1 MKNVVDVM
9 RKSIVVNTT
18 LAIIKVFIGLL
29 AKSGALI
36 ADGIHSFSDLVT
48 DFVAIFGTY
57 LSKKPAD
64 EKHPF
69 GHGKIEY
76 LTSIGISLVII
87 FMGLFI
93 IYESRNNESLPSI
106 LVLSVSVFTI
116 ISKYVLSSYII
127 KKGYKYKNNILI
139 SSGYESRTDVISSI
153 VVLISSVLMLLS
165 EKIEILKYADVV
177 AMIIVG
183 LFIIR
188 TGYKLLVENISTIL
202 GEKETDE
209 EEINKVKNIIN
220 KVEDIKT
227 IDSLLLIKYGTYYK
241 LICEVGMDENAPLKD
256 VHSHIELLEKKLKSR
271 DKRIKY
277 VTIHV
282 NPIKE

>member
-1 MKNVVDVM
+1 M
-9 RKSIVVNTT
+9 
-18 LAIIKVFIGLL
+18 
-29 AKSGALI
+29 
-36 ADGIHSFSDLVT
+36 
-48 DFVAIFGTY
+48 
-57 LSKKPAD
+57 
-64 EKHPF
+64 
-69 GHGKIEY
+69 
-76 LTSIGISLVII
+76 
-87 FMGLFI
+87 
-93 IYESRNNESLPSI
+93 
-106 LVLSVSVFTI
+106 
-116 ISKYVLSSYII
+116 
-127 KKGYKYKNNILI
+127 
-139 SSGYESRTDVISSI
+139 
-153 VVLISSVLMLLS
+153 
-165 EKIEILKYADVV
+165 
-177 AMIIVG
+177 G